1 MKFSKVVIDGI
12 VVIEPTVFV
21 DKRGSFLESYNKNEF
36 EKVIGKVS
44 FIQDNESRSSKGV
57 LRGLHY
63 QTPPFAQAKLVRC
76 IEGEVLDIAV
86 DIRKSSPT
94 YGLYHSEVLSCE
106 NKKQLFIP
114 RGFAHGFVVLSKQA
128 IFAYKVDNYYSP
140 ECDRGIAFDDA
151 ALALD
156 WQLKARDLQLSTK
169 DTQQP
174 LFKDADYFN
183 HSINLYE

>member
-86 DIRKSSPT
+86 DIRKGSPT
-94 YGLYHSEVLSCE
+94 YGLYHSEVLTCE

-114 RGFAHGFVVLSKQA
+114 RGFAHGFLVLSDSA
-128 IFAYKVDNYYSP
+128 TFAYKVDNAY
-140 ECDRGIAFDDA
+140 
-151 ALALD
+151 
-156 WQLKARDLQLSTK
+156 TK
-169 DTQQP
+169 DNEAGIQWNDKQLGIKWGVKESEILISDKDVQLP
-174 LFKDADYFN
+174 LFSKFK
-183 HSINLYE
+183 SPF

>member
-86 DIRKSSPT
+86 DIRKGSPT

-114 RGFAHGFVVLSKQA
+114 RGFAHGFLVLSDSA
-128 IFAYKVDNYYSP
+128 TFAYKVDNAY
-140 ECDRGIAFDDA
+140 
-151 ALALD
+151 
-156 WQLKARDLQLSTK
+156 TK
-169 DTQQP
+169 DNEAGIQWNDKQLGIKWGVKESEIFISYKDVQLP
-174 LFKDADYFN
+174 SFSKFKSPF
-183 HSINLYE
+183 

>member
-57 LRGLHY
+57 IRGLHY

-86 DIRKSSPT
+86 DIRKGSPT

-114 RGFAHGFVVLSKQA
+114 RGFAHGFLVLSDSA
-128 IFAYKVDNYYSP
+128 TFAYKVDNAY
-140 ECDRGIAFDDA
+140 
-151 ALALD
+151 
-156 WQLKARDLQLSTK
+156 TK
-169 DTQQP
+169 DNEAGIQWNDKQLGIKWGVKESEIFISDKDVQLP
-174 LFKDADYFN
+174 LFSKFK
-183 HSINLYE
+183 SPF

>member
-76 IEGEVLDIAV
+76 IEGEVLDIVV

-114 RGFAHGFVVLSKQA
+114 RGFAHGFLVLSDSA
-128 IFAYKVDNYYSP
+128 TFAYKVDNAY
-140 ECDRGIAFDDA
+140 
-151 ALALD
+151 
-156 WQLKARDLQLSTK
+156 TK
-169 DTQQP
+169 DNEAGIQWNDKQLGIKWGVKESEILISDKDVQLP
-174 LFKDADYFN
+174 LFSKFK
-183 HSINLYE
+183 SPF

>member
-36 EKVIGKVS
+36 EKVIGNVS

-114 RGFAHGFVVLSKQA
+114 RGFAHGFLVLSDSA
-128 IFAYKVDNYYSP
+128 TFAYKVDNAY
-140 ECDRGIAFDDA
+140 
-151 ALALD
+151 
-156 WQLKARDLQLSTK
+156 TK
-169 DTQQP
+169 DNEAGIQWNDKQLGIKWGVKESEILISDKDVQLP
-174 LFKDADYFN
+174 LFSKFK
-183 HSINLYE
+183 SPF

>member
-1 MKFSKVVIDGI
+1 MKFSKAIINGI

-44 FIQDNESRSSKGV
+44 FIQDNESISSKGV

-86 DIRKSSPT
+86 DIRKGSPT

-114 RGFAHGFVVLSKQA
+114 RGFAHGFLVLSDSA
-128 IFAYKVDNYYSP
+128 TFAYKVDNAY
-140 ECDRGIAFDDA
+140 
-151 ALALD
+151 
-156 WQLKARDLQLSTK
+156 TK
-169 DTQQP
+169 DNEAGIQWNDKQLGIKWGVKESEILISDKDVQLP
-174 LFKDADYFN
+174 LFSKFK
-183 HSINLYE
+183 SPF

>member
-76 IEGEVLDIAV
+76 IEG
-86 DIRKSSPT
+86 
-94 YGLYHSEVLSCE
+94 
-106 NKKQLFIP
+106 
-114 RGFAHGFVVLSKQA
+114 
-128 IFAYKVDNYYSP
+128 
-140 ECDRGIAFDDA
+140 
-151 ALALD
+151 
-156 WQLKARDLQLSTK
+156 
-169 DTQQP
+169 
-174 LFKDADYFN
+174 
-183 HSINLYE
+183 

>member
-114 RGFAHGFVVLSKQA
+114 RGFAHGFLVLSDSA
-128 IFAYKVDNYYSP
+128 TFAYKVDNAYTKDN
-140 ECDRGIAFDDA
+140 EAGIQWNDK
-151 ALALD
+151 
-156 WQLKARDLQLSTK
+156 QLGIKWGVKESEIFISDKDLQL
-169 DTQQP
+169 P
-174 LFKDADYFN
+174 LFSKFK
-183 HSINLYE
+183 SPF

>member
-86 DIRKSSPT
+86 DIRKGSPT

-114 RGFAHGFVVLSKQA
+114 RGFAHGFLVLSDSA
-128 IFAYKVDNYYSP
+128 TFAYKVDNAY
-140 ECDRGIAFDDA
+140 
-151 ALALD
+151 
-156 WQLKARDLQLSTK
+156 TK
-169 DTQQP
+169 DNEAGIQWNDKQLGINWGVKESEIFISDKDVQLP
-174 LFKDADYFN
+174 LFSKFK
-183 HSINLYE
+183 SPF

>member
-76 IEGEVLDIAV
+76 IEGEVLDIVV

-114 RGFAHGFVVLSKQA
+114 RGFAHGFLVLSDSA
-128 IFAYKVDNYYSP
+128 TFAYKVDNAY
-140 ECDRGIAFDDA
+140 
-151 ALALD
+151 
-156 WQLKARDLQLSTK
+156 TK
-169 DTQQP
+169 DNEAGIQWNDKQLGINWGVKESEIFISDKDVQLP
-174 LFKDADYFN
+174 LFSKFK
-183 HSINLYE
+183 SPF

>member
-86 DIRKSSPT
+86 DIRKGSPT

-114 RGFAHGFVVLSKQA
+114 RGFAHGFLVLSDSA
-128 IFAYKVDNYYSP
+128 TFAYKVDNAY
-140 ECDRGIAFDDA
+140 
-151 ALALD
+151 
-156 WQLKARDLQLSTK
+156 TK
-169 DTQQP
+169 DNEAGIQWNDKQLGIKWGVKESEIFISDKDVQLP
-174 LFKDADYFN
+174 LFSKFK
-183 HSINLYE
+183 SPF

>member
-86 DIRKSSPT
+86 DIRKGSPT

-114 RGFAHGFVVLSKQA
+114 RGFAHGFLVLSDSA
-128 IFAYKVDNYYSP
+128 TFAYKVDNAYTKDN
-140 ECDRGIAFDDA
+140 EAGIQWNDK
-151 ALALD
+151 
-156 WQLKARDLQLSTK
+156 QLGIKWGVKESEIFISDKDLQL
-169 DTQQP
+169 P
-174 LFKDADYFN
+174 LFSKFK
-183 HSINLYE
+183 SPF